1 MPSNKKIRSPGE
13 GLDAGNVKVALRRHA
28 EELFRAAFGEPDNPR
43 GHEWRFGKN
52 GAIAMKMHGE
62 KRGLWNDHSAG
73 VGGDLFDLVAITRCG
88 LLSAKDDFPQVLD
101 EAGRMTGQASGRDA
115 WRGFS
120 KPAPPPEEKT
130 EEADRD
136 RRTWHAATVMALI
149 DRITP
154 AAGTPAA
161 AYLARRGVTDLPET
175 GMGWLPPVPDVRA
188 LLNPRSGAL
197 LVWALNAAGW
207 PTGGQRI
214 LVTRRG
220 RPSQARARKPC
231 FGRVGGCPAR
241 FPAREGNGAA
251 PLVVAEGPESALSV
265 RQATGHEAWAVFGVG
280 NFQTAPL
287 PKGRTVILS
296 PDRDARD
303 SKAGRAFARAV
314 YLQRERDVD
323 LLIAEAPEP
332 EGSKKD
338 LNDTLKRAGN
348 DAVRAAI
355 EAARPVTDA
364 DMEEVET
371 R

>member
-1 MPSNKKIRSPGE
+1 MPSNRRIRRPGE
-13 GLDAGNVKVALRRHA
+13 GLDAGQVKVALRRHA

-43 GHEWRFGKN
+43 GHEWRFGKK
-52 GAIAMKMHGE
+52 GAISMKMHGE

-73 VGGDLFDLVAITRCG
+73 AGGDLFDLVAITRCG
-88 LLSAKDDFPQVLD
+88 LLSAQDDFPKVLE

-115 WRGFS
+115 WHGFP
-120 KPAPPPEEKT
+120 KPPPPPEENMEK
-130 EEADRD
+130 ADRE
-136 RRTWHAATVMALI
+136 RRTWHAVTVMALI
-149 DRITP
+149 ECIKP

-175 GMGWLPPVPDVRA
+175 GMGWLPPVPELRA
-188 LLNPRSGAL
+188 LLSPRSGAL

-214 LVTRRG
+214 LVTRNG
-220 RPSQARARKPC
+220 RPSRARAPKPS

-241 FPAREGNGAA
+241 FPAREGKGPA
-251 PLVVAEGPESALSV
+251 PLVVVEGPESALSV

-287 PKGRTVILS
+287 PKGRTVILA

-303 SKAGRAFARAV
+303 SKAGRAFARATF
-314 YLQRERDVD
+314 LHREQGVD

-332 EGSKKD
+332 DGSKMD

-355 EAARPVTDA
+355 DAARPVTDS
-364 DMEEVET
+364 DMEEVES
-371 R
+371 